1 MIKGILFDMDGVLI
15 DSEPLI
21 LHAAIS
27 YFASL
32 GVSVKKEDF
41 TPFIGAGD
49 RRFLCGVAEKYGLTI
64 EFEEAQ
70 KELFSLYEDYA
81 MDVGPLHGVHRFITN
96 AKKAGLKVA
105 VATSGAPAKVA
116 INLKS
121 IGLSAS
127 DFDLVVTG
135 AMIKRNKPAPDIYQ
149 LAALSM
155 GLPTEECLVV
165 EDAINGIQAG
175 KKAGCQVCALTTTFV
190 VNALFEAG
198 ADLVVTS
205 LDSFEDFSSIEM
217 FNAQLSS
224 LINQDDDKVQYGATR
239 ILPASGVM
247 QTKAQLLA
255 LAIQEASAKRKNAYT
270 PYSNYKVGAA
280 LLSAATSRVYSGCN
294 VENSS
299 YGATICAERNAVLS
313 AVASEGSLG
322 VELLVVVSDD
332 SPPAPPCALCL
343 QVLAEFSRPET
354 EVHLL
359 DTKAAQES
367 GEGTHLVYTFADLLP
382 HPFIFPS
389 MRS

>member
-64 EFEEAQ
+64 NFDEAKKQ
-70 KELFSLYEDYA
+70 LFSLYEDYA
-81 MDVGPLHGVHRFITN
+81 MEVGPLEGVHRFIAN
-96 AKKAGLKVA
+96 AKKAGLKIA

-121 IGLSAS
+121 IGLSES
-127 DFDLVVTG
+127 DFDRVVTG
-135 AMIKRNKPAPDIYQ
+135 SMIKRNKPDPDIYQ

-155 GLPTEECLVV
+155 GLPTQECLVM
-165 EDAINGIQAG
+165 EDAINGIHAG

-190 VNALFEAG
+190 VTSLFEAG

-205 LDSFEDFSSIEM
+205 LDSFEDFSSVEM
-217 FNAQLSS
+217 FNEQLAL
-224 LINQDDDKVQYGATR
+224 LISADDDKVQYGANR

-247 QTKAQLLA
+247 QTKAQLLS
-255 LAIQEASAKRKNAYT
+255 LAISEAYAKRKNAYA
-270 PYSNYKVGAA
+270 PYSSFKVGAA

-299 YGATICAERNAVLS
+299 YGATICAERNAILN
-313 AVASEGSLG
+313 AMANEGSLG
-322 VELLVVVSDD
+322 IELLVVVSED

-343 QVLAEFSRPET
+343 QVLAEFSNPET
-354 EVHLL
+354 EIHLL
-359 DTKAAQES
+359 DTLEAQHK
-367 GEGTHLVYTFADLLP
+367 GQGTHLVHTFGELLP
-382 HPFIFPS
+382 YPFIFPS
-389 MRS
+389 MRP

>member
-49 RRFLCGVAEKYGLTI
+49 RKFLCGVAEKYGITLD
-64 EFEEAQ
+64 FEEAKKQ
-70 KELFSLYEDYA
+70 FFFLYEDYA
-81 MDVGPLHGVHRFITN
+81 MEVGPLDGVHRFITN
-96 AKKAGLKVA
+96 AKKAGLKIA

-121 IGLSAS
+121 IGLSES

-135 AMIKRNKPAPDIYQ
+135 SMIKRNKPAPDIYQ
-149 LAALSM
+149 LASLAM
-155 GLPTEECLVV
+155 GLPTEECLVM
-165 EDAINGIQAG
+165 EDAINGIHAG
-175 KKAGCQVCALTTTFV
+175 IQAGCQVCALTTTFV
-190 VNALFEAG
+190 VTALFEAG

-205 LDSFEDFSSIEM
+205 LDSFEDFSSVEM
-217 FNAQLSS
+217 FNEQVAS
-224 LINQDDDKVQYGATR
+224 LISADDGKVLYGVGR

-247 QTKAQLLA
+247 QTKEQLLA
-255 LAIQEASAKRKNAYT
+255 LAIKEAYAKRKNAYA

-299 YGATICAERNAVLS
+299 YGASICAERNAVLN
-313 AVASEGSLG
+313 AIANEGSLG
-322 VELLVVVSDD
+322 VELLVVVSED

-343 QVLAEFSRPET
+343 QVLAEFSRPDT

-359 DTKAAQES
+359 DTAAALEQ
-367 GEGTHLVYTFADLLP
+367 GQGTHLVYTFEELLP

>member
-49 RRFLCGVAEKYGLTI
+49 RSFLCGVAEKYGLTI
-64 EFEEAQ
+64 DFDKA
-70 KELFSLYEDYA
+70 KEQLFSIYEDYA
-81 MDVGPLHGVHRFITN
+81 MEMGPLEGVHRFITN
-96 AKKAGLKVA
+96 AKKAGLKIA

-121 IGLSAS
+121 IGLQES

-149 LAALSM
+149 LAALAM
-155 GLPTEECLVV
+155 GLPTEECLVM
-165 EDAINGIQAG
+165 EDAINGIHAG
-175 KKAGCQVCALTTTFV
+175 IQAGCQVCALTTTFV
-190 VNALFEAG
+190 VTALFEAG

-205 LDSFEDFSSIEM
+205 LDSFEDFTSVEM
-217 FNAQLSS
+217 FNEQLSS
-224 LINQDDDKVQYGATR
+224 LISADDGKILYGAGR

-247 QTKAQLLA
+247 QTKAQLLD
-255 LAIQEASAKRKNAYT
+255 LAISEAYAKRKNAYA

-280 LLSAATSRVYSGCN
+280 LLSAGTSRVYSGCN

-299 YGATICAERNAVLS
+299 YGAAICAERNAILN
-313 AVASEGSLG
+313 AIANEGSLG
-322 VELLVVVSDD
+322 VELLVVVSED

-343 QVLAEFSRPET
+343 QVLAEFTRPET

-359 DTKAAQES
+359 DTAAALEKGQ
-367 GEGTHLVYTFADLLP
+367 GTHLVYTFGDLLP

>member
-27 YFASL
+27 YFASI

-64 EFEEAQ
+64 DFEEA
-70 KELFSLYEDYA
+70 KKKLFSFYEDFA
-81 MDVGPLHGVHRFITN
+81 MEVGPLDGVHRFIAN

-121 IGLSAS
+121 IGLSES

-149 LAALSM
+149 LAALAM
-155 GLPTEECLVV
+155 GLPTEECLVM
-165 EDAINGIQAG
+165 EDAINGIHAG
-175 KKAGCQVCALTTTFV
+175 KEAGCTVCGLTTTFTV
-190 VNALFEAG
+190 TSLFDAG

-205 LDSFEDFSSIEM
+205 LDSFEDFSSVEM
-217 FNAQLSS
+217 FNELLVS
-224 LINQDDDKVQYGATR
+224 LISTDDGKVQYGTNR

-247 QTKAQLLA
+247 QTKKQLLD
-255 LAIQEASAKRKNAYT
+255 LAIKEAFAKRKNAYT

-299 YGATICAERNAVLS
+299 YGATICAERNAVLN
-313 AVASEGSLG
+313 AIANEGALG
-322 VELLVVVSDD
+322 VELLVVVSEDT
-332 SPPAPPCALCL
+332 PPAPPCALCL
-343 QVLAEFSRPET
+343 QVLAEFSNPET
-354 EVHLL
+354 EIHLL
-359 DTKAAQES
+359 DTAAAQER
-367 GEGTHLVYTFADLLP
+367 GRGTHLVYTFGELLP

>member
-1 MIKGILFDMDGVLI
+1 MIKGILLDMDGVLI

-32 GVSVKKEDF
+32 GVSVQKEDF

-49 RRFLCGVAEKYGLTI
+49 RRFLCGVAEKYGITLDY
-64 EFEEAQ
+64 EEA
-70 KELFSLYEDYA
+70 KKTLFSLYEDYA
-81 MDVGPLHGVHRFITN
+81 LEVGPLEGVHRFIAN
-96 AKKAGLKVA
+96 ARKAGLKIA

-121 IGLSAS
+121 IGLSES

-149 LAALSM
+149 LAALAM
-155 GLPTEECLVV
+155 GLPTEECLVI

-175 KKAGCQVCALTTTFV
+175 KMAGCTVCALTTTFV
-190 VNALFEAG
+190 VTALFEAG

-205 LDSFEDFSSIEM
+205 LDSFENFSTAEM
-217 FNAQLSS
+217 FNEQLVG
-224 LINQDDDKVQYGATR
+224 LISADDGKLQYGAGR
-239 ILPASGVM
+239 VLPASGVM
-247 QTKAQLLA
+247 QTREQLLD
-255 LAIQEASAKRKNAYT
+255 LAIHEAYAKRKNAYT
-270 PYSNYKVGAA
+270 PYSHYKVGAA
-280 LLSAATSRVYSGCN
+280 VLSAATSRVYSGCN

-299 YGATICAERNAVLS
+299 YGATICAERNAILN
-313 AVASEGSLG
+313 AIANEGSLG
-322 VELLVVVSDD
+322 VELLVVVSEDT
-332 SPPAPPCALCL
+332 PPAPPCAVCL

-354 EVHLL
+354 EIHLL
-359 DTKAAQES
+359 DTLAAQNK
-367 GEGTHLVYTFADLLP
+367 GQGTHLVYTFADLLP
-382 HPFIFPS
+382 YPFIFPS

>member
-1 MIKGILFDMDGVLI
+1 MINGILFDMDGVLI

-49 RRFLCGVAEKYGLTI
+49 RRFLCGVAEKYGLAI
-64 EFEEAQ
+64 DFEEA
-70 KELFSLYEDYA
+70 KKKLFSLYEDFA
-81 MDVGPLHGVHRFITN
+81 MEVGPLEGVHRFITN
-96 AKKAGLKVA
+96 AKKAGLKIA

-121 IGLSAS
+121 IGLSES

-135 AMIKRNKPAPDIYQ
+135 SMIKRNKPAPDIYQ
-149 LAALSM
+149 LAALAM
-155 GLPTEECLVV
+155 GLPTEECLVM
-165 EDAINGIQAG
+165 EDAINGIHAG
-175 KKAGCQVCALTTTFV
+175 KKAGCMVCGLTTTFV
-190 VNALFEAG
+190 VTSLFKAG

-205 LDSFEDFSSIEM
+205 LDSFEDFSSVEM
-217 FNAQLSS
+217 FNEQLAS
-224 LINQDDDKVQYGATR
+224 LISTDDGKVLYGTNR

-247 QTKAQLLA
+247 QTKAQLLS
-255 LAIQEASAKRKNAYT
+255 LAIREAYAKRENAYA

-299 YGATICAERNAVLS
+299 YGATICAERNAVLN
-313 AVASEGSLG
+313 AIANEGSLG
-322 VELLVVVSDD
+322 VELLVVVSED

-343 QVLAEFSRPET
+343 QVLAEFSNPET

-359 DTKAAQES
+359 DTAAALEDGQ
-367 GEGTHLVYTFADLLP
+367 GTHLVYTFGELLP
-382 HPFIFPS
+382 YPFIFPS

>member
-32 GVSVKKEDF
+32 GVSVEKDDF

-49 RRFLCGVAEKYGLTI
+49 RRFLCGVGEKYGVTI
-64 EFEEAQ
+64 DFEEAK

-81 MDVGPLHGVHRFITN
+81 MEVGPLSGVHRFIAN
-96 AKKAGLKVA
+96 AKKAGLKIA

-121 IGLSAS
+121 IGLSES

-135 AMIKRNKPAPDIYQ
+135 SMIKRNKPEPDIYQ
-149 LAALSM
+149 LAALTM
-155 GLPTEECLVV
+155 GLPTQECLVM
-165 EDAINGIQAG
+165 EDAINGIHAG
-175 KKAGCQVCALTTTFV
+175 KKAGCTVCALTTSFV
-190 VNALFEAG
+190 VPALFEAG

-205 LDSFEDFSSIEM
+205 LDSFEDFSSVEM
-217 FNAQLSS
+217 FNEQLKG
-224 LINQDDDKVQYGATR
+224 LISADDGKVLYGANR
-239 ILPASGVM
+239 ILPSSGVM
-247 QTKAQLLA
+247 QTKEQLLD
-255 LAIQEASAKRKNAYT
+255 LAITEAYAKRKHAYA

-299 YGATICAERNAVLS
+299 YGASICAERNAVLN
-313 AVASEGSLG
+313 AIANEGRLG
-322 VELLVVVSDD
+322 VELLVVVSEE
-332 SPPAPPCALCL
+332 SPPAPPCAQCL
-343 QVLAEFSRPET
+343 QVLSEFCRPET
-354 EVHLL
+354 EVHML
-359 DTKAAQES
+359 DTLAAQKK
-367 GEGTHLVYTFADLLP
+367 GQGTHLVYTFAQLLP

>member
-32 GVSVKKEDF
+32 GLSVEKDDF

-49 RRFLCGVAEKYGLTI
+49 KRFLCGVAEKYGMELDYDV
-64 EFEEAQ
+64 AK
-70 KELFSLYEDYA
+70 KELFALYEDYA
-81 MDVGPLHGVHRFITN
+81 LETGPLEGVHRFISN
-96 AKKAGLKVA
+96 ARKAGLKIA

-121 IGLSAS
+121 IGLSES

-135 AMIKRNKPAPDIYQ
+135 AMIKRNKPEPDIYQ
-149 LAALSM
+149 LAALAM
-155 GLPTEECLVV
+155 GLPTQECLVM
-165 EDAINGIQAG
+165 EDAINGIHAG
-175 KKAGCQVCALTTTFV
+175 KKAGCLVCALTTTFV
-190 VNALFEAG
+190 VTSLFEAG

-205 LDSFEDFSSIEM
+205 LDSFEDFSSVEM
-217 FNAQLSS
+217 FNEQLAQL
-224 LINQDDDKVQYGATR
+224 IHADDGKEQYGAGR
-239 ILPASGVM
+239 ILPATGVM
-247 QTKAQLLA
+247 QTKAQLLD
-255 LAIQEASAKRKNAYT
+255 LAIKEAYSKRKNAYA
-270 PYSNYKVGAA
+270 PYSDYKVGAA

-299 YGATICAERNAVLS
+299 YGAAICAERNAVLN
-313 AVASEGSLG
+313 AVANEGSLG
-322 VELLVVVSDD
+322 VELLVVVSED

-359 DTKAAQES
+359 DTAAA
-367 GEGTHLVYTFADLLP
+367 GGKGGGTHLVHTFAELLP

>member
-32 GVSVKKEDF
+32 GLTVKKEDF

-49 RRFLCGVAEKYGLTI
+49 RRFLCGVAEKYGLSI
-64 EFEEAQ
+64 DFEEAR

-81 MDVGPLHGVHRFITN
+81 SDVGPLEGVHRFIAN
-96 AKKAGLKVA
+96 ARKAGLKLA
-105 VATSGAPAKVA
+105 VATSSVPAKVA

-121 IGLSAS
+121 IGLSES

-135 AMIKRNKPAPDIYQ
+135 EMIKRNKPEPDIYQ

-155 GLPTEECLVV
+155 GLPTEECLVI
-165 EDAINGIQAG
+165 EDAINGVYAG
-175 KKAGCQVCALTTTFV
+175 KKAGCTVCALTTSFI
-190 VNALFEAG
+190 VNELFEAG
-198 ADLVVTS
+198 SDLVVTS

-217 FNAQLSS
+217 FNSLLSS
-224 LINQDDDKVQYGATR
+224 MTSQDDGKVVYGAGR
-239 ILPASGVM
+239 ILPATGVM

-255 LAIQEASAKRKNAYT
+255 LAIKEAYAKRKNAYA

-299 YGATICAERNAVLS
+299 YGATICAERNAILN
-313 AVASEGSLG
+313 AVANEGSLG
-322 VELLVVVSDD
+322 VDLLVVVSED

-343 QVLAEFSRPET
+343 QVLAEFSNPGT

-359 DTKAAQES
+359 DTAAAEKEGQ
-367 GEGTHLVYTFADLLP
+367 GTHLVYTFGELLP
-382 HPFIFPS
+382 HPFIFPT

>member
-32 GVSVKKEDF
+32 GVSVQKEDF
-41 TPFIGAGD
+41 TPFIGSGD
-49 RRFLCGVAEKYGLTI
+49 RSFLCGVAEKYGLTLD
-64 EFEEAQ
+64 FDEAKKQ
-70 KELFSLYEDYA
+70 LFSLYEDYA
-81 MDVGPLHGVHRFITN
+81 MEVGPLEGVHRFIAN
-96 AKKAGLKVA
+96 AKKAGLKIA
-105 VATSGAPAKVA
+105 IATSGAPAKVA
-116 INLKS
+116 INLRS
-121 IGLSAS
+121 IGLSES

-149 LAALSM
+149 LAALAM
-155 GLPTEECLVV
+155 GLPTEECLVM
-165 EDAINGIQAG
+165 EDAINGIHAG
-175 KKAGCQVCALTTTFV
+175 KKAGCLVCALTTSFV
-190 VNALFEAG
+190 FTALFEAG

-205 LDSFEDFSSIEM
+205 LDSFEDFSSVAM
-217 FNAQLSS
+217 FNEQLSE
-224 LINQDDDKVQYGATR
+224 LISADDGKVLYGAGR

-247 QTKAQLLA
+247 QTKEQLLA
-255 LAIQEASAKRKNAYT
+255 LAIKEAYAKRKNAYA
-270 PYSNYKVGAA
+270 PYSNYSVGAA

-299 YGATICAERNAVLS
+299 YGATICAERNAVLN
-313 AVASEGSLG
+313 AIANEGSLG
-322 VELLVVVSDD
+322 VELLVVVSED

-343 QVLAEFSRPET
+343 QVLAEFSNPDT

-359 DTKAAQES
+359 DTAAALQQ
-367 GEGTHLVYTFADLLP
+367 GQGTHLVYTFGELLP

>member
-15 DSEPLI
+15 DSEPVI
-21 LHAAIS
+21 LRAAIS

-32 GVSVKKEDF
+32 GVTVQKEDF

-49 RRFLCGVAEKYGLTI
+49 RKFLCGVAEKYNLTI
-64 EFEEAQ
+64 DFEEA
-70 KELFSLYEDYA
+70 KKKLFSLYEEFV
-81 MDVGPLHGVHRFITN
+81 MEVGPLDGVHRFIAN
-96 AKKAGLKVA
+96 AKKAGLKIA

-121 IGLSAS
+121 IGLSES

-135 AMIKRNKPAPDIYQ
+135 AMIKRNKPEADIYQ
-149 LAALSM
+149 LAALGM
-155 GLPTEECLVV
+155 GLPTQECLVM
-165 EDAINGIQAG
+165 EDAVNGIYAG
-175 KKAGCQVCALTTTFV
+175 KKAGCLVCALTTTFAV
-190 VNALFEAG
+190 TSLFEAG

-217 FNAQLSS
+217 FNEQLES
-224 LINQDDDKVQYGATR
+224 LTRADDGRVQYGTNR
-239 ILPASGVM
+239 ILPSSGVM
-247 QTKAQLLA
+247 QTRSQLLD
-255 LAIQEASAKRKNAYT
+255 LAVKEAYAKHKNAYA
-270 PYSNYKVGAA
+270 PYSGYKVGAA

-299 YGATICAERNAVLS
+299 YGATICAERNAVLH
-313 AVASEGSLG
+313 AIANEGKLG
-322 VELLVVVSDD
+322 IDLLVVVSKD

-343 QVLAEFSRPET
+343 QVLAEFSNPKT

-359 DTKAAQES
+359 DILAAQEK
-367 GEGTHLVYTFADLLP
+367 GQGTHLVYTFGDLLP

-389 MRS
+389 MRP